1 MTCITYIISKPI
13 EMYSKGTQPVTTF
26 IPQADLKAVLSF
38 IQAARQNL
46 DRIEAVIVPAKSNNL
61 EDELD
66 PGSPLNKDGAFLTP
80 RGMEVCYRLFDMGKT
95 RYAVAEA
102 LKISYGAATHRY
114 HAWEKLGGKDREKR
128 PLK

>member
-1 MTCITYIISKPI
+1 
-13 EMYSKGTQPVTTF
+13 VTSL
-26 IPQADLKAVLSF
+26 PQAEPKAILSF
-38 IQAARQNL
+38 IQAARENL
-46 DRIEAVIVPAKSNNL
+46 DRIEAAIVPTGLSQP

-80 RGMEVCYRLFDMGKT
+80 RGIEVCYRLFDMGKT

-114 HAWEKLGGKDREKR
+114 HAWEKLGGKDRDKR